1 MLDTGS
7 TMGATIMNPDFV
19 TNIRVAK
26 KPIRM
31 QTNAGSKVVTLEA
44 DVAGI
49 GTAYYDPTQVANIF
63 GYAHMADKYSVTSS
77 RASSKSKLEIELE
90 TEVTQMKSL
99 LAQQM
104 EKFDCL

>member
-7 TMGATIMNPDFV
+7 TMGATIMNPNFV

-26 KPIRM
+26 KPIKM
-31 QTNAGSKVVTLEA
+31 QTNAGSKVITLEA

-63 GYAHMADKYSVTSS
+63 GFAHMADKYRVIVAEA
-77 RASSKSKLEIELE
+77 RR
-90 TEVTQMKSL
+90 
-99 LAQQM
+99 
-104 EKFDCL
+104 